1 MVAICSIAK
10 SPERYRKVIKDPW
23 DNPGNKL
30 FTSCSQNV
38 RLPCFFIF
46 RFWLRM
52 HGTDMF
58 RHGVD
63 FTWFHHVSPTQTW
76 TQMHPNPTGTK
87 HVSPTCGICRIY
99 HQILLETSGN
109 HQSPNCTHCSMQRFQ
124 CLQIIGLQCCITSAW
139 RLRSTESTGSDL
151 GALALFAKVWL
162 LFKK

>member
-23 DNPGNKL
+23 DNPWQQVVHKL
-30 FTSCSQNV
+30 FPKCTFAMFLHLSFLATNAWNWYVPTWRGFHMIS
-38 RLPCFFIF
+38 PCF
-46 RFWLRM
+46 
-52 HGTDMF
+52 
-58 RHGVD
+58 
-63 FTWFHHVSPTQTW
+63 SYPNW